1 MTWRNV
7 ETKEFYRGGAL
18 RTKDGTI
25 FNPTEATLKA
35 HGYEVY
41 TPPTVEAV
49 KVEPSE
55 MRRMAYEAECDPL
68 LPSIQSYEL
77 QGKTEQLEAVK
88 AEWYARH
95 KAIEERYPDEVEE

>member
-1 MTWRNV
+1 MTYYNST
-7 ETKEFYRGGAL
+7 TKQFYRGGAL
-18 RTKDGTI
+18 KTANGTI

-41 TPPTVEAV
+41 TPPTVEPI

-55 MRRMAYEAECDPL
+55 LRRMAYEAECDPL
-68 LPSIQSYEL
+68 LPSIQSYAL

-88 AEWYARH
+88 AKWYARH
-95 KAIEERYPDEVEE
+95 KAIEARYPDEVTQ